1 MLDPTSHDLLPD
13 GLMRAPSLTDAACG
27 EPLFVGRHAELK
39 QLLSGLDVL
48 KTGKGTAFAVSGEA
62 GVGKTR
68 LAAEFTSR
76 ARAGG
81 ACVVWGRCWEAGGA
95 PSYWPWV
102 EVIRRLVGEDRV
114 DLGPHGIFLAQLVP
128 ELAERFGVASDAAP
142 TPSDPDSARFR
153 MFDAVATLLRRAAE
167 RGPLVVV
174 IDDLH
179 AADRA
184 SLLLLA
190 FLARSLAECPVL
202 LLGTYRDVDA
212 SASPDLA
219 QPLAELGRHAQRIRL
234 GGLSAGD
241 ISLLLRSASGSEPS
255 AALVAR
261 IHDATAGNAFFVDE
275 MLRSLA
281 AHESPDD
288 AHSLLVPDGVREAVR
303 QRVAA
308 LPQDALATLE
318 LASVIGREFDATAVA
333 LAAQAPL
340 ADTLTAL
347 DHSVRAGIVVEHAR
361 TSGRFL
367 FRHAL
372 LRDAVYEALSSAQR
386 LALHQAVGDAFEQL
400 AESAPDRYVGELA
413 HHFLIAAPAGDARFV
428 PYVMAAARRA
438 LARMAFEEAVAL
450 YQRAVDGLGFVQPDE
465 RRRCELLLG
474 LAEAK
479 EWANDTA
486 GSRAVFEQAAEVARR
501 LDATDLFLR
510 AALGVGAVAARKF
523 TAAPRCAAAPELL
536 REALTRI
543 DSGDVIARARLLS
556 RLALHSLTTGQRAE
570 AGAQSLDAV
579 AMARESGDTE
589 ALGQA
594 LTARHAVL
602 LGPDGIDERRAI
614 ALELQELGHRTGN
627 RELLMRGHAL
637 HFTVLFELGDL
648 LEAER
653 ALAAHRTLTESS
665 GDPFELWVSTVWRAA
680 CALHRGEY
688 ADAERL
694 ANEAYGLVT
703 RVPGLH
709 TDELYGPISYAAQS
723 ILLREPSRSG
733 TLDIEQIRRY
743 RAQFPEA
750 STWRVAWLGFLTKL
764 ERVDEV
770 RDELDEVMKHG
781 LGELDRNG
789 SWFATMSYVAEA
801 IEMAGNASHAAVAYA
816 LLEPF
821 AERNVTSSHL
831 GSRGSVSHYLAL
843 LASTL
848 GRWDDAQRHFDVAIA
863 MNRRMGARPYLAR
876 ALYDRARLLLRRD
889 VADRREVEHLVR
901 QALSDAEELG
911 MTDLGSRCVR
921 LLGEIRRG
929 PDGRSQP
936 LSAIELEQQGDVWIV
951 THAGHSCFVK
961 HAKGLI
967 YLSEL
972 LRRPNAEV
980 ASIDLLAAAAAFE
993 DVECD
998 DAYAARDAGL
1008 GSAGSLSED
1017 VVDDKARR
1025 AYHRRIAEVESRLAS
1040 ARSRHEPDR
1049 ILELEEELEALR
1061 RELARAEGLGGR
1073 SRQTSDAER
1082 ARVSVTRAIKLAVGR
1097 IADANPKAGAHLA
1110 RSVRTGTC
1118 CGYFPPV
1125 DG

>member
-39 QLLSGLDVL
+39 QLVSGLDVL
-48 KTGKGTAFAVSGEA
+48 KTGKGAAFAISGEA

-81 ACVVWGRCWEAGGA
+81 ARVVWGRCWEAGGA

-114 DLGPHGIFLAQLVP
+114 DLGPHGLFLAQLVP

-153 MFDAVATLLRRAAE
+153 MFDAVATLLRRTAE

-219 QPLAELGRHAQRIRL
+219 QPLAELGRHAHRIRL

-241 ISLLLRSASGSEPS
+241 ISLLLHRASGSEPS

-386 LALHQAVGDAFEQL
+386 LALHQAVGGAFEQL

-438 LARMAFEEAVAL
+438 LARMAFEEAVSL

-465 RRRCELLLG
+465 RRRCDLLLG

-536 REALTRI
+536 REALARI
-543 DSGDVIARARLLS
+543 DANDSIARALLLS
-556 RLALHSLTTGQRAE
+556 RLALHDVSTGNDRNAAELSAE
-570 AGAQSLDAV
+570 AV
-579 AMARESGDTE
+579 AIARETGDQN
-589 ALGQA
+589 ALVHA
-594 LTARHAVL
+594 LIARHTVVF
-602 LGPDGIDERRAI
+602 GPDGLEERAAIGEELIAIGRQRA
-614 ALELQELGHRTGN
+614 N
-627 RELLMRGHAL
+627 RDVTLRGHAIR
-637 HFTVLFELGDL
+637 FIVRFECGDAIGAREDLGEHRRL
-648 LEAER
+648 AE
-653 ALAAHRTLTESS
+653 EI
-665 GDPFELWVSTVWRAA
+665 GDPFDRWSNLVWTAAVSLQEGHFAEASR
-680 CALHRGEY
+680 L
-688 ADAERL
+688 ADA
-694 ANEAYGLVT
+694 AYGLV
-703 RVPGLH
+703 RDVPGLH
-709 TDELYGPISYAAQS
+709 AMDLNGPATFIGQSLLIPQTATEPIALPGIAIDEYGARYPEVSSWRVVVMVVAAAS
-723 ILLREPSRSG
+723 GDRAVVERELR
-733 TLDIEQIRRY
+733 TLSEKRFGDIE
-743 RAQFPEA
+743 
-750 STWRVAWLGFLTKL
+750 
-764 ERVDEV
+764 
-770 RDELDEVMKHG
+770 
-781 LGELDRNG
+781 RNG
-789 SWFATMSYVAEA
+789 SWLATMSLIAEG
-801 IEMAGNASHAAVAYA
+801 IEFVGDRELAKLAYD
-816 LLEPF
+816 LLLPF
-821 AERNVTSSHL
+821 ASRN
-831 GSRGSVSHYLAL
+831 GSVSVVGSTGSVSRYLGL
-843 LASTL
+843 LAMTMD
-848 GRWDDAQRHFDVAIA
+848 RAADAEWHFETARA
-863 MNRRMGARPYLAR
+863 MHERMRARPHLAKTLFDHGR
-876 ALYDRARLLLRRD
+876 FLLR
-889 VADRREVEHLVR
+889 L
-901 QALSDAEELG
+901 
-911 MTDLGSRCVR
+911 
-921 LLGEIRRG
+921 
-929 PDGRSQP
+929 
-936 LSAIELEQQGDVWIV
+936 
-951 THAGHSCFVK
+951 
-961 HAKGLI
+961 
-967 YLSEL
+967 
-972 LRRPNAEV
+972 
-980 ASIDLLAAAAAFE
+980 
-993 DVECD
+993 
-998 DAYAARDAGL
+998 
-1008 GSAGSLSED
+1008 
-1017 VVDDKARR
+1017 
-1025 AYHRRIAEVESRLAS
+1025 
-1040 ARSRHEPDR
+1040 
-1049 ILELEEELEALR
+1049 
-1061 RELARAEGLGGR
+1061 
-1073 SRQTSDAER
+1073 SDAER
-1082 ARVSVTRAIKLAVGR
+1082 ARGATLAHEARSIAADLEMPGLLRSCDALLTAAGEDMSRADEPRLRRMDDLWSLEFRRESHFLNDAKGIAYIAELMRHPDREILALDLLSTLRASIDPNSPEAVGDDRSASGERTASPREDLIDVKARKSYERRLALLEDELRAAERSADPALVRERREEIEALQRELARAVGLGGRARQTSDVERARISVTRAIRLALGK
-1097 IADANPKAGAHLA
+1097 IAAASPSAGAFLA
-1110 RSVRTGTC
+1110 ARIRTGTYC
-1118 CGYFPPV
+1118 LYSSSASE
-1125 DG
+1125 